1 VNVSDSTTPAGTPAA
16 GRPFAG
22 IRRRVAELEG
32 GVLCDECGTE
42 LDPRADRCPACSQ
55 RRRRRAGLET
65 VIDTYAGDRPWLT
78 VERPDPGD
86 GATGPELASD
96 DDPEG
101 WPW

>member
-1 VNVSDSTTPAGTPAA
+1 
-16 GRPFAG
+16 
-22 IRRRVAELEG
+22 
-32 GVLCDECGTE
+32 
-42 LDPRADRCPACSQ
+42 
-55 RRRRRAGLET
+55 